1 MIDDAEGLKKIE
13 KLQSHDNNEVYE
25 NAVKILKTYYLV
37 EDTSR
42 Q

>member
-1 MIDDAEGLKKIE
+1 
-13 KLQSHDNNEVYE
+13 LQSHDNNEVYE

-42 Q
+42 QWTTKRRRDL